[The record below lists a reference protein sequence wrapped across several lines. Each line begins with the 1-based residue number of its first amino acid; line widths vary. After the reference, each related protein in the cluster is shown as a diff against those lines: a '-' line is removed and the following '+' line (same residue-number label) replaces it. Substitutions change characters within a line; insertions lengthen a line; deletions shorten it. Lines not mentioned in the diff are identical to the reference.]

1 MQRRR
6 AILPLKSIDKR
17 QRSLASRDDFPRV
30 AGLLLSLSKGGG
42 GMEDVRGL
50 CRTHTGISGRQAEL
64 LKNIGEG
71 LGFIADLAQAQASLY
86 APTRDGNSFLVL
98 AQARSH
104 TMVQPLRLAAVGE
117 FVPAAAEPL
126 VGETLSTGKPLV
138 GLRGGEASGADSLE
152 MHTYGIHD
160 GKDAIA
166 VVSLEVPAGS
176 LQDRGSR
183 CLVDTARMILQ
194 NSRSALDPKAYRPL
208 SPRDGVLIADAYER
222 IIYANAAAQHIYRVL
237 GVGSLLGMRL
247 HAREFR
253 RHITRELVKPERPTE
268 KEIEAGGL
276 TLLRRDLPILAGGRL
291 LRRVVVVEDVTA
303 LRQKEKELSVQ
314 EAVIREIH
322 HRVKNNLQTIA
333 SLLRLQARRSHEKA
347 VKEALAE
354 SVNRIHGIAALH
366 QLLSRQGTQP
376 VSLHDLAAEI
386 LDLLAASAL
395 PPEFRLERQFTG
407 DTLLLPPSRCTN
419 LALVVNELLLNAI
432 EHAFPGRNA
441 GTIGVDIRLGD
452 EETTLT
458 IYDDGV
464 GLPPGF
470 APRTEHSL
478 GLHIVRTMVEDDLG
492 GAITFAEC
500 NGTRAEIV
508 LPRREEPL

>member
-1 MQRRR
+1 
-6 AILPLKSIDKR
+6 
-17 QRSLASRDDFPRV
+17 
-30 AGLLLSLSKGGG
+30 
-42 GMEDVRGL
+42 MEDVRGL
-50 CRTHTGISGRQAEL
+50 CRAHTGISGRQAEL
-64 LKNIGEG
+64 LKNIGAG
-71 LGFIADLAQAQASLY
+71 LGFIADLAQAQASLF
-86 APTRDGNSFLVL
+86 APTRDGKSFLVL

-126 VGETLSTGKPLV
+126 VAKTLATGQPLV
-138 GLRGGEASGADSLE
+138 GLRGGAKNPDSLE

-160 GKDAIA
+160 GPNAIA
-166 VVSLEVPAGS
+166 VVSLEVPTGQ
-176 LQDRGSR
+176 LRERGNS

-194 NSRSALDPKAYRPL
+194 NSRSALDLKAYRAL

-222 IIYANAAAQHIYRVL
+222 IIYANDAARHIFRVL
-237 GVGSLLGMRL
+237 GVGSLLGARL
-247 HAREFR
+247 DAPELS
-253 RHITRELVKPERPTE
+253 RHVTRETVKPERPTE

-276 TLLRRDLPILAGGRL
+276 ALLRRDLPILAGGRL

-314 EAVIREIH
+314 ETVIREIH

-333 SLLRLQARRSHEKA
+333 SLLRLQARRSHEQA
-347 VKEALAE
+347 VKDALAE
-354 SVNRIHGIAALH
+354 SVNRIFGIAALH
-366 QLLSRQGTQP
+366 QLLSRQGTRP
-376 VSLHDLAAEI
+376 VNLHDLAAEI

-432 EHAFPGRNA
+432 EHAFPGRSA
-441 GTIGVDIRLGD
+441 GTIGVDIRTGD
-452 EETTLT
+452 EKTMLT
-458 IYDDGV
+458 IFDDGV
-464 GLPPGF
+464 GLPQGF
-470 APRTEHSL
+470 DPKAERSL

-492 GAITFAEC
+492 GNITFSVHG
-500 NGTRAEIV
+500 GTRVEMR
-508 LPRREEPL
+508 LPRKEEAL